1 MTTNAISFGRA
12 YTTSNQIRFGVDQI
26 IHVSVAATLKKPVPS
41 FVVAHVQQAT
51 ITATLRKP
59 VPAFSGVYDNNVW
72 RGIDVSVLSL
82 FSETQKQDTQN
93 MSSFG
98 STTKCDQVNLSEFR
112 DCLGVATETR
122 IDFTFTKPTD
132 KQTSSK
138 WQDGLAINKELSSQ
152 YKEMLRV
159 DKQTADGWKE
169 GLKTDQELLSSWH
182 EMLRVDKQTSSTF
195 RDAKKTNKDYDWSF
209 NEAKKLNKSFETSYQ
224 FAKVRPAFS
233 WHRIEIIT
241 PPITKPIDN
250 SIVFLRPYK
259 LENRIVFEHFQETPT
274 IKYILS
280 KRLYY
285 MLNTIDCVRV
295 SDNKRIQISSITCS
309 TSQDDWGWKISG
321 NIVGKASYDA
331 LRETAYTE
339 LLMTINNYQ
348 FRCFITDLKESRT
361 FGKGNYSLS
370 GVGRSFE
377 LSTPF
382 SKSQS
387 KSFSAD
393 RNVSQ
398 LLSDELTDTGWSLT
412 TSEMNDWLVAANS
425 YAYANMTPIAAIS
438 DIAKNSANFVDSD
451 RVQKI
456 INVKKRYPV
465 LPWNLSSATPDFV
478 MPLNPIRE
486 LSREFVVAPNY
497 NAVYVS
503 GASNTGILAKV
514 KITGTD
520 GLEFADTIQQNPL
533 ITNDTAARIT
543 GSAFIADN
551 LSHFKYNYST
561 ILSDEVP
568 LVDVGSIVSLTGNDS
583 FKGISQSVSIS
594 ASLNSR
600 SIKVVQSFEMK
611 RWDF

>member
-1 MTTNAISFGRA
+1 MTTNAISFGKA
-12 YTTSNQIRFGVDQI
+12 YTSSNQIRFGVDQVI
-26 IHVSVAATLKKPVPS
+26 SVSVAATLRKPVPS

-51 ITATLRKP
+51 ITATLKKP
-59 VPAFSGVYDNNVW
+59 VPAFSGVYDNNVH

-112 DCLGVATETR
+112 DCFGVATETR
-122 IDFTFTKPTD
+122 IDFNFTKPID
-132 KQTSSK
+132 KQTSSD
-138 WQDGLAINKELSSQ
+138 WRDGLAIDKQISSQ

-159 DKQTADGWKE
+159 DKAIAEKWQE
-169 GLKTDQELLSSWH
+169 GKKTNQETLSVWH

-195 RDAKKTNKDYDWSF
+195 RDGKKTNKDYDWSF
-209 NEAKKLNKSFETSYQ
+209 NDAKKLNKSFETSYQ
-224 FAKVRPAFS
+224 FAKIRPAFS
-233 WHRIEIIT
+233 WHWIDVIE
-241 PPITKPIDN
+241 PPIPKPIDN

-259 LENRIVFEHFQETPT
+259 LENRIVFEHYQETPT
-274 IKYILS
+274 IKYFLS

-309 TSQDDWGWKISG
+309 TSMDDWGWKISG
-321 NIVGKASYDA
+321 NIVGTSSYND
-331 LRETAYTE
+331 LRESLYAE
-339 LLMTINNYQ
+339 CLITINNYQ

-361 FGKGNYSLS
+361 FGKNNYSFTAI
-370 GVGRSFE
+370 GRSFE

-382 SKSQS
+382 SMSQS
-387 KSFSAD
+387 KAIAND

-398 LLSDELTDTGWSLT
+398 LLSDELTDTGWTLDASNA
-412 TSEMNDWLVAANS
+412 NDWLVLANS
-425 YAYANMTPIAAIS
+425 YSYSNLVPISAIA
-438 DIAKNSANFVDSD
+438 DIASKSGNFVDSD

-456 INVKKRYPV
+456 IKVKKRYPV
-465 LPWNLSSATPDFV
+465 LPWNLAAATPDFV

-503 GASNTGILAKV
+503 GNGNTGVLAKV
-514 KITGTD
+514 KLTGTD
-520 GLEFADTIQQNPL
+520 GLEFADTIESNPL

-551 LSHFKYNYST
+551 LSHFKYSYST
-561 ILSDEVP
+561 ILSD
-568 LVDVGSIVSLTGNDS
+568 DVSLIPCGSIVSMTGSDA

-594 ASLNSR
+594 ASIQNR
-600 SIKVVQSFEMK
+600 SVKVVQSFEVN
-611 RWDF
+611 RY